1 MSTLTENVPT
11 EIKDAIFDLAPRL
24 GWCVNNH
31 ECIALCS
38 ETECEDCKFSPE
50 NTSEINGLTCADRRI
65 AWLKSHC
72 IDWTKVSVDTKILVR
87 NKFHD
92 PEWEPK
98 HFAGMYTNN
107 KGVSYP
113 CYYATGVTSWTAGDA
128 ARIPVTNP
136 NYIKLGLVEEVE
148 RYGFK

>member
-1 MSTLTENVPT
+1 MNELTKNVPT
-11 EIKDAIFDLAPRL
+11 EIKDAIFDIAPRL
-24 GWCVNNH
+24 GWCVNQL

-38 ETECEDCKFSPE
+38 ETECKDCKFSPMDV
-50 NTSEINGLTCADRRI
+50 SKIDGLNCADRRKT
-65 AWLKSHC
+65 WLKSHC
-72 IDWTKVSVDTKILVR
+72 IDWTKVLIDTKILVR

-107 KGVSYP
+107 KGESYP
-113 CYYATGVTSWTAGDA
+113 CYYATGVTSWTAKDV

-136 NYIKLGLVEEVE
+136 NYIRLGVVEEVE
-148 RYGFK
+148 KYDFK